1 MRLIAN
7 LLMPLMVFPAMAL
20 GFSACDDDDPVDPGN
35 GNGNGNDSVV
45 VILTGDVAGNRTL
58 DPDSIYVIE
67 GFLEVRPGATLT
79 VPAGTQLI
87 SDIDTN
93 GSIVTLRGDGTGAS
107 GRLVVQGTAGNPVVF
122 RPGTAETA
130 ELGLVPAQVES
141 CSRGDAGGIVLHGNA
156 PINVLGGTAIS
167 EGVSRPFGGDDPA
180 DDSGSIEFLV
190 ILCGGTQ
197 IAPDNEV
204 NGLTFAGTGSGTVI
218 SHVQAHLIADDG
230 FEWFGG
236 TTHADHLIS
245 SGNDD
250 DGLDCDF
257 GWNGTVQFAI
267 VVQDRDLAN
276 RGVECDND
284 GDGSA
289 NTPIT
294 TPTFWNVTWI
304 GAGVEQANSEIND
317 GPFLRRNS
325 APSIRNGIVA
335 NFGNVGIVID
345 GSGSQ
350 AQAGAGELDLD
361 NILFFENQA
370 LASAANQAATEC
382 LTQNVSFRTG
392 DYLTDGVDA
401 AFGDGIFVCGDPLFA
416 SVNFNDPIDGSTPDL
431 RPQAGSPALDP
442 ASASTPSGPGV
453 VDPSATYLGA
463 FDDGADWTAGWS
475 VWVDTN

>member
-1 MRLIAN
+1 MRPIAN
-7 LLMPLMVFPAMAL
+7 LLTRLTLIAAVAL

-35 GNGNGNDSVV
+35 GNGNDSVV
-45 VILTGDVAGNRTL
+45 VILTGDINGNRTL

-79 VPAGTQLI
+79 VPAGIQLI

-93 GSIVTLRGDGTGAS
+93 GTIVTLRGDGTGAS

-130 ELGLVPAQVES
+130 EQGLVPAQVES

-156 PINVLGGTAIS
+156 PINVPGGTAIS
-167 EGVSRPFGGDDPA
+167 EGVSRAFGGDDPT
-180 DDSGSIEFLV
+180 DDSGDIRFLV
-190 ILCGGTQ
+190 IVCGGTQ
-197 IAPDNEV
+197 IAPDNEI
-204 NGLTFAGTGSGTVI
+204 NGLTFAGTGNGTVI

-267 VVQDRDLAN
+267 VVQDTDLAN

-284 GDGSA
+284 GDGSG

-294 TPTFWNVTWI
+294 TPTFWNVTWVGTGI
-304 GAGVEQANSEIND
+304 EQANSEIND

-325 APSIRNGIVA
+325 APSIFNGIVA

-350 AQAGAGELDLD
+350 AQAAAGELDLD

-370 LASAANQAATEC
+370 LASPAAQAATEC
-382 LTQNVSFRTG
+382 LTQNVNFRTD

-401 AFGDGIFVCGDPLFA
+401 AFGDGTFICDDPLFT
-416 SVNFNDPIDGSTPDL
+416 SVNLADPIDGSTPDL
-431 RPQAGSPALDP
+431 RPGAGSPALDP
-442 ASASTPSGPGV
+442 ANASTPSGPGV

-475 VWVDTN
+475 VWVDAN

>member
-1 MRLIAN
+1 MSPIARILTRL
-7 LLMPLMVFPAMAL
+7 AL
-20 GFSACDDDDPVDPGN
+20 VALTSAGLAACDDDDPVGN
-35 GNGNGNDSVV
+35 GNGNGNGDGSLVV
-45 VILTGDVAGNRTL
+45 VLTGDITGNRTL

-79 VPAGTQLI
+79 VPAGTQLV

-93 GSIVTLRGDGTGAS
+93 GSIVTLRGDGSAAS
-107 GRLVVQGTAGNPVVF
+107 GRLVVQGTAGNPVIF

-130 ELGLVPAQVES
+130 ELGLVPAQVEA
-141 CSRGDAGGIVLHGNA
+141 CDRGDAGGIVLHGNA
-156 PINVLGGTAIS
+156 PINVPGGTAIS
-167 EGVSRPFGGDDPA
+167 EGVSRPFGGDNPT
-180 DDSGSIEFLV
+180 DDSGDIRFFV

-197 IAPDNEV
+197 IAPDNEI

-257 GWNGTVQFAI
+257 GWNGTVQFAV

-276 RGVECDND
+276 RGAECDND
-284 GDGSA
+284 GDGSS

-294 TPTFWNVTWI
+294 TPTFWNVTWV
-304 GAGVEQANSEIND
+304 GAGVQQANSEIND

-325 APSIRNGIVA
+325 APRIYNGIVA
-335 NFGNVGIVID
+335 NFGNVGIVVD

-350 AQAGAGELDLD
+350 AQAVAGELDLD

-370 LASAANQAATEC
+370 LASPANQAATEC
-382 LTQNVSFRTG
+382 LTQNISFRTG
-392 DYLTDGVDA
+392 DYLTDGVEA
-401 AFGDGIFVCGDPLFA
+401 ALGDGTFVCDDPQFT
-416 SVNFNDPIDGSTPDL
+416 SVNFDDPIDGTTPDL
-431 RPQAGSPALDP
+431 RPQAGSPTLDP
-442 ASASTPSGPGV
+442 ANARTPSGPGV
-453 VDPSATYLGA
+453 VDPSASYLGA
-463 FDDGADWTAGWS
+463 FENTDWTAGWS
-475 VWVDTN
+475 VWVDAD

>member
-1 MRLIAN
+1 MRPVIRFLTH
-7 LLMPLMVFPAMAL
+7 LGVVAL
-20 GFSACDDDDPVDPGN
+20 VLVGLSACDDDDPVGN
-35 GNGNGNDSVV
+35 GNGNGNGSNVV
-45 VILTGDVAGNRTL
+45 VLEGTITGSRTL
-58 DPDSIYVIE
+58 SADSIYVIE
-67 GFLEVRPGATLT
+67 GSLEVAPGAVLT
-79 VPAGTQLI
+79 VPAGTELI
-87 SDIDTN
+87 SDIETN
-93 GSIVTLRGDGTGAS
+93 GNIVTLRGDDTGPS
-107 GRLVVQGTAGNPVVF
+107 GRLVVQGTAGNPVIF
-122 RPGTAETA
+122 RPGSVETA
-130 ELGLVPAQVES
+130 EAGLVPAQAEA
-141 CSRGDAGGIVLHGNA
+141 CDRGDGGGILLHGNA
-156 PINVLGGTAIS
+156 PINVPGGTAIS
-167 EGVSRPFGGDDPA
+167 EGVGASFGGDDPT
-180 DDSGSIEFLV
+180 DDSGDVRFLV

-204 NGLTFAGTGSGTVI
+204 NGLTLAGTGTGTVI

-236 TTHADHLIS
+236 TSHADHLIS

-257 GWNGTVQFAI
+257 GWNGTVQFAA

-284 GDGSA
+284 GSGSG
-289 NTPIT
+289 NTPVT
-294 TPTFWNVTWI
+294 TPTFWNVTWV
-304 GAGVEQANSEIND
+304 GAGVQQANSEIND

-325 APSIRNGIVA
+325 APSIYNGIVA

-350 AQAGAGELDLD
+350 AQAAGGELDLD

-382 LTQNVSFRTG
+382 LTQNVGFRTD
-392 DYLTDGVDA
+392 DYLTDGIDA
-401 AFGDGIFVCGDPLFA
+401 AFGGGTFVCDDPLFT
-416 SVNFNDPIDGSTPDL
+416 SVNFGDPIDGSTPDL
-431 RPQAGSPALDP
+431 RPGASSPALD
-442 ASASTPSGPGV
+442 AGNARTPSGPGV